1 MRRWITGGRW
11 ERRVRRAEIAGWRRP
26 SPRSGQAQVLRIVLV
41 AVFGLSVGGFP
52 ASAQS
57 NTLEYAV
64 KAAYLFKFT
73 PFVEWPSS
81 AFPAPNSPF
90 NVCVLGGDPFGGMLD
105 QTVGGHQVGEHPV
118 KVLRPQTADAAGV
131 CHILYVGGA
140 RAPVAAA
147 ALSKLRGSPILTV
160 TEQTLG
166 VSGGVVQFLVKDG
179 HVRFTIDANAAA
191 ANRMTISA
199 KLLSLAASVGNGS

>member
-1 MRRWITGGRW
+1 MALLSGPPPARSAGARLT
-11 ERRVRRAEIAGWRRP
+11 IA
-26 SPRSGQAQVLRIVLV
+26 LV
-41 AVFGLSVGGFP
+41 AAVALLGGAP
-52 ASAQS
+52 MQAHGD
-57 NTLEYAV
+57 TLEYAI

-73 PFVEWPSS
+73 PFVEWPAS
-81 AFPAPNSPF
+81 AFAAPNSPF
-90 NVCVLGGDPFGGMLD
+90 NVCVFGGDPFGAVLD

-118 KVLRPQTADAAGV
+118 KVLRPQTADAASA

-147 ALSKLRGSPILTV
+147 TLSKLRGSPILTV
-160 TEQTLG
+160 TEQALG

-179 HVRFTIDANAAA
+179 HVRFTIDAGAAA
-191 ANRMTISA
+191 ANRMTISG